1 MVDYSTDVVL
11 PSVILETSFAEVSF
25 PTVILQVHSYV
36 GDMLRDEAPG
46 MVDELNL
53 GFFEMKVQGI
63 DRTMID
69 KVFAICDYYMKG
81 DVRRHSR
88 HIYDI
93 YKLLKA
99 VPLDDNFK
107 NLVKEV
113 RGVRAENV
121 RLCPS
126 AQSDVDVQNLLEQI
140 IKEDVYRADYNKL
153 TSRILEEQ
161 ISYGT
166 AISAIKKIAESG
178 IF

>member
-1 MVDYSTDVVL
+1 M
-11 PSVILETSFAEVSF
+11 SF
-25 PTVILQVHSYV
+25 PTVILPVHSYV

-46 MVDELNL
+46 MVAEFNL
-53 GFFEMKVQGI
+53 GPFEMKVQDI

-81 DVRRHSR
+81 NVRRHSR

-93 YKLLKA
+93 YKLLMA
-99 VPLDDNFK
+99 VPLDGNLK

-113 RGVRAENV
+113 REIRAKNAS
-121 RLCPS
+121 LCPS
-126 AQSDVDVQNLLEQI
+126 AQPDVDVQNLLEQI
-140 IKEDVYRADYNKL
+140 IKEDVYHSDYNNL

-161 ISYGT
+161 ISYET
-166 AISAIKKIAESG
+166 ALRAIKEIAESC